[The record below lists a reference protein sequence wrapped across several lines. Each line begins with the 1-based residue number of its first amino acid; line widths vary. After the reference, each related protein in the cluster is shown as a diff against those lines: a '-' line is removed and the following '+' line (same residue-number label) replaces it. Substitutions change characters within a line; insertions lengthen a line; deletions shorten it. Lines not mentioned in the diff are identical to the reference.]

1 MKTLCIVLAIIA
13 LIILAILFQ
22 EKLPSIL
29 ELIRGLG
36 WLGPLLFLLLYTLA
50 TVLFLPTMILTLAG
64 GALFGP
70 FHGTL
75 FNLFGATLGA
85 ICAFCLAR
93 YFSIDWLRTEKDSK
107 IHKLLVGI
115 ERGGWQ
121 FAALVRLFPVIP
133 FNLVNYGLGLTK
145 IKFSHYFL
153 TTFIFLI
160 PTEIVY
166 TYCGH
171 AGIGMIINTTIK
183 NKSDPS
189 AGLPHPAPNPLK
201 TRLSNLQNHQA
212 HHATVSPQASFQV
225 DVAHPK

>member
-1 MKTLCIVLAIIA
+1 MKTLFIVLAIIA
-13 LIILAILFQ
+13 FVIIAILFQ
-22 EKLPSIL
+22 ERLPSII
-29 ELIRGLG
+29 ELIKGLG
-36 WLGPLLFLLLYTLA
+36 WLGPLLFLLIYTLA

-70 FHGTL
+70 LHGTL
-75 FNLFGATLGA
+75 FNLLGATLGA
-85 ICAFCLAR
+85 ISAFCLAR
-93 YFSIDWLRTEKDSK
+93 YVSIDWLRTEKDSK
-107 IHKLLVGI
+107 VHKLLIGI

-171 AGIGMIINTTIK
+171 AGIGMIMNTTIK
-183 NKSDPS
+183 TKSAPAVS
-189 AGLPHPAPNPLK
+189 FSHPASNPLQ
-201 TRLSNLQNHQA
+201 T
-212 HHATVSPQASFQV
+212 
-225 DVAHPK
+225 